1 MASVSVIV
9 DGTVVVR
16 VSVTVSCRSSVSV
29 KLIVWTLRVGD
40 RVDGRAR
47 LLMKAPIKLVVSVV
61 VVAPVIGAET
71 MTVKVSG
78 SCWRITSCCGW
89 SKGVTSASVVP
100 ATGTTVGTV
109 CCTGAA
115 VTGNCKMTAAKSN
128 GRLMMSRLTI
138 FRFIRHSF
146 KP

>member
-1 MASVSVIV
+1 MKYLTARSRMTIGLACILVSVLCTAIMIGLV
-9 DGTVVVR
+9 P
-16 VSVTVSCRSSVSV
+16 
-29 KLIVWTLRVGD
+29 D
-40 RVDGRAR
+40 RGAAVLDGRAK

-78 SCWRITSCCGW
+78 SCWRMTSCCGW
-89 SKGVTSASVVP
+89 SKGVTPVWVVP
-100 ATGTTVGTV
+100 SAGTGVGTV